1 MKTTRSTVR
10 SVCPQTEN
18 RRYTSTEPALCRSFL
33 LAMSGHAGPIQIDV
47 GVTPV
52 VCRISCGQAVA
63 LLKSRRACLA
73 DLNVSSRASE
83 GDRSHPEGCDCRCQ
97 SELRRDVG
105 GQLCFRGQHWRI
117 SCET

>member
-52 VCRISCGQAVA
+52 VCRISCGQTVA
-63 LLKSRRACLA
+63 LFKGRRACRT
-73 DLNVSSRASE
+73 DLNVSSRASD
-83 GDRSHPEGCDCRCQ
+83 GNHDQPKSRDGRCQ
-97 SELRRDVG
+97 PELRRG
-105 GQLCFRGQHWRI
+105 LG
-117 SCET
+117 E